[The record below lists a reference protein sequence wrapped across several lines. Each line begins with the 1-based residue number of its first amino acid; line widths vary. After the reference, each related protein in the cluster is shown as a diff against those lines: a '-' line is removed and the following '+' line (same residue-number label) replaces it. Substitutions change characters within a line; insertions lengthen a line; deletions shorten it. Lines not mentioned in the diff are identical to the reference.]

1 MGNEFIDKD
10 QLEALSEA
18 AANERPKKR
27 RVSRKK
33 KRSAD
38 ERISESRTLDQLMNG
53 DFLTKKYVID
63 NFPFLAFVGFLVVLI
78 IAKGYYMQELNNNIE
93 KTKIEL
99 GEINAQKVTYG
110 SELYLKK
117 RRKNM
122 VDKLEPL
129 GLKEANEE
137 PPKKIVVE

>member
-1 MGNEFIDKD
+1 MRWCYCGDDVGENIVSFGLSGNGG
-10 QLEALSEA
+10 L
-18 AANERPKKR
+18 
-27 RVSRKK
+27 
-33 KRSAD
+33 
-38 ERISESRTLDQLMNG
+38 
-53 DFLTKKYVID
+53 
-63 NFPFLAFVGFLVVLI
+63 
-78 IAKGYYMQELNNNIE
+78 
-93 KTKIEL
+93 TKIEL